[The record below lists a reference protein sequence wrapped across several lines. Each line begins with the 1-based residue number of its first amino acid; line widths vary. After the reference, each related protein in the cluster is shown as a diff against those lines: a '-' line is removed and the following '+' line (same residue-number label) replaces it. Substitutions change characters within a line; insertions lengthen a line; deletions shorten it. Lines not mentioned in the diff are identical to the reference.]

1 MLRTPLA
8 FDTPVIGDAIPVIV
22 TTVPLSLAYHCLR
35 YQVSVGDV
43 VFIRCPLRCEEIS
56 IRISGSVSAINL
68 FVL

>member
-8 FDTPVIGDAIPVIV
+8 FDTPVVGDTIPVMV

-43 VFIRCPLRCEEIS
+43 VLIRCPLLWEEIFIS
-56 IRISGSVSAINL
+56 ISGSVSAINL